1 MTRVSATEEFS
12 GLEAIY
18 EAYGLESARDRAAVA
33 EAYDVFREHHGPY
46 VTSIAA
52 EMLDDLR
59 ASIDADPNE
68 RIVFVGRDG
77 FSLGV
82 AVRALDPDFFDAHCH
97 NVVLSRALAEAAV
110 QDKERNSGAEYPQL
124 QPYRE
129 ISGSVDDRDIDGAY
143 QRLTRYLRGNGI
155 PVGREGSR
163 ITFVDS
169 CLKGTIQEL
178 CAAIYPKSE
187 FTGRY
192 MFYYGI
198 EGDPHP
204 GSKKGYALH
213 REGGLGGGLK
223 TLPDDP
229 DLTFGSIPAIRVI
242 ENALQGPLSSPK
254 RIRDDAPDQTRLVD
268 TPDRTWGCNPVLI
281 AEPYRDPAVREAS
294 KVAALLAVYDS
305 AVDVRDGAPLDTAT
319 VREQF
324 TRQVRSW
331 IDRGADVE
339 PRLNRIL
346 DSFVH
351 RDDHRLVRR
360 LDDLMHEA
368 RLPEDTRSQFWTT
381 FDKVSSLD
389 DKKDFIEQFRNATQR
404 APEGAGTPRGEVD
417 ASHRRAEDGQPWLR
431 GITPAAGGAVA
442 RPPAQRAPGGGA
454 PQRAPAGASHPGRPR
469 RPDAPSR

>member
-1 MTRVSATEEFS
+1 MAATEEFT
-12 GLEAIY
+12 GLDAIY
-18 EAYGLESARDRAAVA
+18 EAYGLESASDRSAVA
-33 EAYDVFREHHGPY
+33 DAYAVFREHHGPY

-59 ASIDADPNE
+59 ASVDADPNT
-68 RIVFVGRDG
+68 RVVFVGRDG

-82 AVRALDPDFFDAHCH
+82 AVRAMDREFFDAHCH

-110 QDKERNSGAEYPQL
+110 QDKEKNGGAEYPQL

-129 ISGSVDDRDIDGAY
+129 ISKSIDDRDVDGAY

-155 PVGREGSR
+155 PVGTEGSSV
-163 ITFVDS
+163 TFVDS

-178 CAAIYPKSE
+178 CAAVYPKTE

-192 MFYYGI
+192 MFYKGI

-213 REGGLGGGLK
+213 IEGGIGGGLK
-223 TLPDDP
+223 ALPDDP
-229 DLTFGSIPAIRVI
+229 ALTFASIPAIRVI

-254 RIRDDAPDQTRLVD
+254 RITDDAPDQTRLID

-281 AEPYRDPAVREAS
+281 AEPYRIPAVREAS
-294 KVAALLAVYDS
+294 KVAGLLAVHDS
-305 AVDVRDGAPLDTAT
+305 AVDVGNGAPLDTAA

-324 TRQVRSW
+324 TTQVRSW
-331 IDRGADVE
+331 INRGDDVE
-339 PRLNRIL
+339 PGLNRIL

-368 RLPEDTRSQFWTT
+368 RLPEDTRTQFWTK
-381 FDKVSSLD
+381 FDEVTSMD
-389 DKKDFIEQFRNATQR
+389 DKKNFIEQFRNVTQR
-404 APEGAGTPRGEVD
+404 GPDVAGPRGEND
-417 ASHRRAEDGQPWLR
+417 PTHRRAETGQPWLR
-431 GITPAAGGAVA
+431 GIAPAAGGTVSQAPPQRA
-442 RPPAQRAPGGGA
+442 RPPGSGAPGRTSGGT
-454 PQRAPAGASHPGRPR
+454 PHTGHPR

>member
-1 MTRVSATEEFS
+1 MAATEEFS
-12 GLEAIY
+12 GLDAIY
-18 EAYGLESARDRAAVA
+18 DAYGLESATDRSAVA
-33 EAYDVFREHHGPY
+33 EAYAVFREHHGPY

-59 ASIDADPNE
+59 ASVDADPNT
-68 RIVFVGRDG
+68 RVVFVGRDG

-82 AVRALDPDFFDAHCH
+82 AVRAMDRDFFDAHCH

-110 QDKERNSGAEYPQL
+110 QDKEKNSGAEYPQL
-124 QPYRE
+124 EPYRE
-129 ISGSVDDRDIDGAY
+129 ISKSIDDRDVDGAY

-155 PVGREGSR
+155 PVGQEGSSV
-163 ITFVDS
+163 TFVDS

-178 CAAIYPKSE
+178 CAAVYPKTE

-192 MFYYGI
+192 MFYKGI

-213 REGGLGGGLK
+213 LEGGIGGGLK

-229 DLTFGSIPAIRVI
+229 ALTFASIPAIRVI

-254 RIRDDAPDQTRLVD
+254 RIKDDAPDQTRLVD

-281 AEPYRDPAVREAS
+281 AEPYRSPSVREAS
-294 KVAALLAVYDS
+294 KVAALLAVHDS
-305 AVDVRDGAPLDTAT
+305 AVDVRNGAPLDTAA

-324 TRQVRSW
+324 TTQVRSW
-331 IDRGADVE
+331 INRSDDVE
-339 PRLNRIL
+339 PGLNRIL
-346 DSFVH
+346 NSFVH

-368 RLPEDTRSQFWTT
+368 RLPEDTRTQFWTK
-381 FDKVSSLD
+381 FDEVTSMD
-389 DKKDFIEQFRNATQR
+389 DKKNFIEQFRNVTQR
-404 APEGAGTPRGEVD
+404 GPDVGAPRGES
-417 ASHRRAEDGQPWLR
+417 AAAHRRAETGQPWLR
-431 GITPAAGGAVA
+431 GIAPTGGTVSQAPPQRA
-442 RPPAQRAPGGGA
+442 RPPGSSA
-454 PQRAPAGASHPGRPR
+454 PQRTSGGTSHTGHPR

>member
-1 MTRVSATEEFS
+1 MSALEEFT

-18 EAYGLESARDRAAVA
+18 EAYGLTSASDRAAVA
-33 EAYDVFREHHGPY
+33 EAHTVFREHHGPY

-59 ASIDADPNE
+59 ASVDADPNT

-82 AVRALDPDFFDAHCH
+82 AVRALDRDFFDAHCH

-129 ISGSVDDRDIDGAY
+129 ISKSVDDRDVDGAY

-155 PVGREGSR
+155 PVGKEGSR

-192 MFYYGI
+192 MFYLGT

-213 REGGLGGGLK
+213 REGAVGGGLK

-229 DLTFGSIPAIRVI
+229 ALTFGSIPAIRVI

-254 RIRDDAPDQTRLVD
+254 RIKQNAPDQARLID

-281 AEPYRDPAVREAS
+281 AEPYRIPAVREAS
-294 KVAALLAVYDS
+294 KVAALLAVHDS
-305 AVDVRDGAPLDTAT
+305 AVDVRNGEPLDSAR

-324 TRQVRSW
+324 TTQVRSW
-331 IDRGADVE
+331 INRSDDLE

-351 RDDHRLVRR
+351 RDDHRLIRR

-368 RLPEDTRSQFWTT
+368 RLPEDTRNQFWTK
-381 FDKVSSLD
+381 FDQVTSIE
-389 DKKDFIEQFRNATQR
+389 DKKNFIEQFRNATQR
-404 APEGAGTPRGEVD
+404 VPGGPGAPRGEID
-417 ASHRRAEDGQPWLR
+417 TSQRRADDGHPWVR
-431 GITPAAGGAVA
+431 GIAPATGGRVSPA
-442 RPPAQRAPGGGA
+442 PAQRTRPPDSGA
-454 PQRAPAGASHPGRPR
+454 PLRTSAGAPHPGRPR

>member
-1 MTRVSATEEFS
+1 MSVTEQFS

-18 EAYGLESARDRAAVA
+18 EAYGLESASDRAATA
-33 EAYDVFREHHGPY
+33 DAYAVFREHHGPY

-59 ASIDADPNE
+59 ASVDADPNT

-82 AVRALDPDFFDAHCH
+82 AVRAMDRDFFDAHCH

-129 ISGSVDDRDIDGAY
+129 IAKSVDDRDIDGAY

-155 PVGREGSR
+155 PVGKEGSR

-213 REGGLGGGLK
+213 REGELGGGLK

-229 DLTFGSIPAIRVI
+229 AITFGSIPAIRVI

-254 RIRDDAPDQTRLVD
+254 RIKEDAPDQARLID

-281 AEPYRDPAVREAS
+281 AEPYRIPAVREAS
-294 KVAALLAVYDS
+294 KVAALLAVHDS
-305 AVDVRDGAPLDTAT
+305 AVDIRNGAPLDTAA

-324 TRQVRSW
+324 TTQVRSW
-331 IDRGADVE
+331 INRSDDVE
-339 PRLNRIL
+339 PLLNRIL

-351 RDDHRLVRR
+351 RDDHRLIRR

-368 RLPEDTRSQFWTT
+368 RLPEDTRTQFWTK
-381 FDKVSSLD
+381 FDEVTSLE
-389 DKKDFIEQFRNATQR
+389 DKKNFIEQFRNVTQR
-404 APEGAGTPRGEVD
+404 VPDSADGPRGEVD
-417 ASHRRAEDGQPWLR
+417 ASHRRAEGGHPWLR
-431 GITPAAGGAVA
+431 GIAPAPGGTVSQAPPQRA
-442 RPPAQRAPGGGA
+442 RPPGSSAP
-454 PQRAPAGASHPGRPR
+454 RRTSTGASHTGHPR
-469 RPDAPSR
+469 RPDARSR

>member
-1 MTRVSATEEFS
+1 LDIEEFS

-18 EAYGLESARDRAAVA
+18 ESYGLESASDRAAVA
-33 EAYDVFREHHGPY
+33 DAYAVFREHHGPY

-59 ASIDADPNE
+59 ASVDAHPNT

-77 FSLGV
+77 YSLGV
-82 AVRALDPDFFDAHCH
+82 AVRELDRDFFDAHCH
-97 NVVLSRALAEAAV
+97 DVVLSRAVAEAAV
-110 QDKERNSGAEYPQL
+110 QDRERNSGAQYPQL
-124 QPYRE
+124 EPYRE
-129 ISGSVDDRDIDGAY
+129 IAKSVDDRDIDGAY
-143 QRLTRYLRGNGI
+143 ARLTLYLRGEGI
-155 PVGREGSR
+155 PVGKEGSR

-178 CAAIYPKSE
+178 CAAVYPKSE

-213 REGGLGGGLK
+213 REGTGRGGLK

-229 DLTFGSIPAIRVI
+229 ALTFGSIPAIRVI

-254 RIRDDAPDQTRLVD
+254 RIKGNAPEQARLID

-281 AEPYRDPAVREAS
+281 AEPYRIPAVREAS
-294 KVAALLAVYDS
+294 KVAALLAVRDS
-305 AVDVRDGAPLDTAT
+305 AADVRNGARLDAAA
-319 VREQF
+319 VREHF
-324 TRQVRSW
+324 TTQVRSW
-331 IDRGADVE
+331 LNRSNDAE
-339 PRLNRIL
+339 PGLKRIL

-351 RDDHRLVRR
+351 RDDHRLIRR

-368 RLPEDTRSQFWTT
+368 RLPEDTRSQIWTK
-381 FDKVSSLD
+381 FDAVTSLE
-389 DKKDFIEQFRNATQR
+389 DKQNFIEQFRNVTQR
-404 APEGAGTPRGEVD
+404 IPDGAGAPRGEVD
-417 ASHRRAEDGQPWLR
+417 AAHRRAEDGQPWLR
-431 GITPAAGGAVA
+431 GIAPATGGTVSQPPSQRT
-442 RPPAQRAPGGGA
+442 RPSGSGA
-454 PQRAPAGASHPGRPR
+454 PQWASRGAPRPGRPR